1 MPSTPLR
8 LASYN
13 LQKCVGL
20 DLRRRPD
27 RSLRVIAGL
36 GAQIVVLQ
44 EADKRLPPRPA
55 ALPAHMAREAGWQVV
70 DLGEPGGSLGWHGNA
85 MLLAPDL
92 RVTGTRHLEL
102 PGLEPRGAIAVDLAT
117 PLGPLRVLG
126 VHLGLVKR
134 YRLLQL
140 AAIMRHLRAAPPS
153 PTVIAGDFN
162 DWGAGRDLDAQV
174 PGLRFVPSAP
184 SFPSPRPVA
193 ALDRFLISPDLRA
206 HSSGVYHARPA
217 RIASDHLPVWVD
229 LARA

>member
-1 MPSTPLR
+1 MQKTPLR

-27 RSLRVIAGL
+27 RSLGVIDAL
-36 GAQIVVLQ
+36 GADVVVLQ
-44 EADKRLPPRPA
+44 EADKRLAPRPA
-55 ALPAHMAREAGWQVV
+55 ALPAHMARDAGWQVV
-70 DLGEPGGSLGWHGNA
+70 DLGEPAGSLGWHGNA
-85 MLLAPDL
+85 MLIGPRLGVL
-92 RVTGTRHLEL
+92 TTGHLEL
-102 PGLEPRGAIAVDLAT
+102 PGLEPRGAIRVELDT
-117 PLGPLRVLG
+117 GLGPLRVIG

-140 AAIMRHLRAAPPS
+140 AAIMRALRTLPQM
-153 PTVIAGDFN
+153 PTVVAGDFN

-174 PGLRFVPSAP
+174 PGLTFVAPVP

-193 ALDRFLISPDLRA
+193 ALDRFLISDQLRA
-206 HSSGVYHARPA
+206 QASGVHIARPA

-229 LARA
+229 LVRG